1 MAFKLFSRISAIT
14 IMNNVLSTNRLIGML
29 FQFIDLLTVAGVV
42 PFPVAV
48 SAQFC
53 IGFITC
59 LHKQIS

>member
-42 PFPVAV
+42 PFPV